1 MRSRGTRVDNLKDV
15 GKPGQFRVIRFGN
28 FMTGEESEEIILFNR
43 KELENLY
50 AQMGVILEEEKIDV
64 VLEEEKIDVEGE

>member
-1 MRSRGTRVDNLKDV
+1 MRSRGTRVDNLKDE

-28 FMTGEESEEIILFNR
+28 FMTGDGSEEIILFNR

-50 AQMGVILEEEKIDV
+50 AQMGA
-64 VLEEEKIDVEGE
+64 VLEKDKE